1 VAVHVILFVR
11 DQERSTRFYAEVF
24 GKEPRLQVDGMTEF
38 DLSDG
43 MVLGLMPETGIRR
56 LLGSALPAAAP
67 DGAGPRSE
75 LYVEVDEPEV
85 YLDRAT
91 AAGAE
96 LVSPCS
102 DRDWGA
108 TAGYCLDPDGH
119 LLAFASTISP

>member
-1 VAVHVILFVR
+1 MAVHVILFVR
-11 DQERSTRFYAEVF
+11 DQDRSTRFYAEVLVR
-24 GKEPRLQVDGMTEF
+24 EPRMQVDGMTEF
-38 DLSDG
+38 DLADG
-43 MVLGLMPETGIRR
+43 AVLGLMPESGIRR

-67 DGAGPRSE
+67 AGAGPRSE
-75 LYVEVDEPEV
+75 LYVEVDEPELH
-85 YLDRAT
+85 LDRAV

-119 LLAFASTISP
+119 LLAFASTLSS